1 MFFVGV
7 KVTRACGFESCPT
20 IVGVLGQ
27 EEKMAREQANCILCK
42 QYVCLLWRY
51 HSHFSLSRFPRYLSW
66 LKSQSNGISRI
77 RQSGS
82 AWTKWSLRAWM
93 ACEEHHLLVVW
104 KFKVKNRLQ
113 KHIKTVLASEAS
125 DGIWAQQTDLLLLW
139 QEAAKDKAFRVS
151 LSKTFDAQE
160 NFIEFLKGHKPQATQ
175 NANLYSL
182 YSIWLSCS
190 TDNRHFFLT
199 QPIFQNSTL
208 WLNGGIQA
216 LRPFQMSLQAIST
229 CSFLKPFHESTANP
243 SLCWMWLMND

>member
-20 IVGVLGQ
+20 IVGVLRQ

-125 DGIWAQQTDLLLLW
+125 DGIWAQRTDLFLLW

-151 LSKTFDAQE
+151 PSKTFDAQD
-160 NFIEFLKGHKPQATQ
+160 NFIEFLKGHKQLRTQ
-175 NANLYSL
+175 ICILFGFHAALTIGIFSDT
-182 YSIWLSCS
+182 
-190 TDNRHFFLT
+190 TDI
-199 QPIFQNSTL
+199 P
-208 WLNGGIQA
+208 NGGIQA

-229 CSFLKPFHESTANP
+229 CPFLKPFHESTANP

>member
-1 MFFVGV
+1 MSNNSWCAPSGRKDGSRAGQLRLESQWLPQFSASNIYVFF
-7 KVTRACGFESCPT
+7 
-20 IVGVLGQ
+20 
-27 EEKMAREQANCILCK
+27 
-42 QYVCLLWRY
+42 VCLLCRY
-51 HSHFSLSRFPRYLSW
+51 HAHFSLSRFPRYLSW

-113 KHIKTVLASEAS
+113 KHIKLVLASEAS

-160 NFIEFLKGHKPQATQ
+160 NLLNFWKDISNSERKSVVYLAFMQHRQSA
-175 NANLYSL
+175 
-182 YSIWLSCS
+182 
-190 TDNRHFFLT
+190 FFLT

-208 WLNGGIQA
+208 SLSGGIQA
-216 LRPFQMSLQAIST
+216 RWPFQMSLKAIST
-229 CSFLKPFHESTANP
+229 CSFLKSFHESTANP
-243 SLCWMWLMND
+243 SLCWMWLMNMIY

>member
-104 KFKVKNRLQ
+104 KFKVRNRLQ

-125 DGIWAQQTDLLLLW
+125 DGIWAQQTDLFLLW

-160 NFIEFLKGHKPQATQ
+160 NLLNFWKDISNSERKSVVYLAFMQHRQSA
-175 NANLYSL
+175 
-182 YSIWLSCS
+182 
-190 TDNRHFFLT
+190 FFLT
-199 QPIFQNSTL
+199 QPIFQDSTL
-208 WLNGGIQA
+208 SLSGGIQA
-216 LRPFQMSLQAIST
+216 QWPFQMSLKAIST
-229 CSFLKPFHESTANP
+229 CSFLKSFHESTANP
-243 SLCWMWLMND
+243 TLCWMWLMNMIY